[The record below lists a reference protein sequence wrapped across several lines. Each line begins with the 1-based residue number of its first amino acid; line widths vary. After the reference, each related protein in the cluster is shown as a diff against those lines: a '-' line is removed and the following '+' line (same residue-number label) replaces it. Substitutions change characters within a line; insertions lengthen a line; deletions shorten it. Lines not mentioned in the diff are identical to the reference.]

1 MDLNYDIIWSY
12 PRIYFCFKHHFQ
24 KWGIEVVNSFEYFN
38 CQISPLFNVQGCL
51 TRFFNQSFII
61 TFIIVLHNSKT
72 KRLYLLDFTWGFTR
86 TKMPNKGTIVELRID
101 EIVNY
106 YLFFSMYFCKRLIA
120 FNCKYDFLE
129 RTEICSSK
137 FYLLSIV
144 IQNSFTDF
152 DVFIVDDVLNI

>member
-1 MDLNYDIIWSY
+1 
-12 PRIYFCFKHHFQ
+12 
-24 KWGIEVVNSFEYFN
+24 
-38 CQISPLFNVQGCL
+38 
-51 TRFFNQSFII
+51 
-61 TFIIVLHNSKT
+61 
-72 KRLYLLDFTWGFTR
+72 
-86 TKMPNKGTIVELRID
+86 MPNKGTIVELRIG

-106 YLFFSMYFCKRLIA
+106 YLFFFFSMYFCKRLIA